1 MIYINDIT
9 RIPESPIMIMH
20 SANSNNFFSSKS
32 KEVIQRMAN
41 AYMMTLFKGLQMD
54 SWDLMLTEINIYY
67 LG

>member
-1 MIYINDIT
+1 
-9 RIPESPIMIMH
+9 MH
-20 SANSNNFFSSKS
+20 SANSNIFFSSKS